1 MFRADRVTP
10 LAPAAPVR
18 TLAFALALA
27 LSAFAAAQADA
38 PDFGVREG
46 QVAPDF
52 TMLDADGA
60 PVALSELRG
69 TPVFL
74 NFWASWCPPCVA
86 ELPLLD
92 QAARDLE
99 GELHV
104 VLLNVGEDA
113 SVVEPFLA
121 DLDVDAPLRLRDPV
135 EGTEAPDGVLTS
147 RVVATAYQ
155 TYGLP
160 TSILLDADGAIVTR
174 ISGAVSE
181 RSLPSHLT
189 RVGIAWAP

>member
-1 MFRADRVTP
+1 MTNAAQT
-10 LAPAAPVR
+10 APIPPFVR
-18 TLAFALALA
+18 TVALAVALALA
-27 LSAFAAAQADA
+27 ASAVAQDDG
-38 PDFGVREG
+38 PGFGVREG
-46 QVAPDF
+46 QIAPDF

-60 PVALSELRG
+60 AVALSDLRG

-99 GELHV
+99 GDLHV

-113 SVVEPFLA
+113 TVVGPFLA
-121 DLDVDAPLRLRDPV
+121 DLDVDAPLRLRDPAPA
-135 EGTEAPDGVLTS
+135 GEAPEGVLTS

-181 RSLPSHLT
+181 RTLPSHLT

>member
-1 MFRADRVTP
+1 MTNAASV
-10 LAPAAPVR
+10 APVSR
-18 TLAFALALA
+18 VARSVALVLALVFA
-27 LSAFAAAQADA
+27 ADAAAQEDA

-46 QVAPDF
+46 QIAPNF

-60 PVALSELRG
+60 AVALSDLRG

-92 QAARDLE
+92 AAARDLA
-99 GELHV
+99 GDLHV

-113 SVVEPFLA
+113 TVVEPFLA
-121 DLDVDAPLRLRDPV
+121 DLGVDAPLRLRDP
-135 EGTEAPDGVLTS
+135 APDGETPEGVLGS

-160 TSILLDADGAIVTR
+160 TSILLDANGAIVTR

-181 RSLPSHLT
+181 RTLPSHLT

>member
-1 MFRADRVTP
+1 MTHAPHAHPTP
-10 LAPAAPVR
+10 PLVR
-18 TLAFALALA
+18 LVALVLALA
-27 LSAFAAAQADA
+27 VAGAAVAQAEA

-46 QVAPDF
+46 QIAPDF

-69 TPVFL
+69 APVFL

-92 QAARDLE
+92 HAARELE
-99 GELHV
+99 GDLHV

-135 EGTEAPDGVLTS
+135 EGTAAPDGVLAS

-160 TSILLDADGAIVTR
+160 TSILLDADGAIVAR

-181 RSLPSHLT
+181 RTLPSHLT